1 MNSVHKSLSRRKL
14 REAEG
19 YVELLFQF
27 DNLWPLDRKSR
38 RMLASRAL
46 DTLQQVNPGHGH
58 IAHTEYLRGQ
68 AHRGAGRLKT
78 AIRHFNKSIEN
89 DDWNTSAY
97 LSLAW
102 CYRRTDQLNKAVET
116 LERAL
121 RVDQN
126 DAVVHFNLA
135 CYWALAR
142 QPKTAISHLATA
154 FELDERMREH
164 VVGES
169 DFDGIRNDPDFQSL
183 TQVSV

>member
-1 MNSVHKSLSRRKL
+1 MFSSLKIEIRTIADPMNSAEKNHSRKRL

-27 DNLWPLDRKSR
+27 DKMWPLDRGTR
-38 RMLASRAL
+38 RMLAARAL
-46 DTLQQVNPGHGH
+46 ECLDAVDPAHGY

-78 AIRHFNKSIEN
+78 AIKHFNRSIEF

-97 LSLAW
+97 LSAAW
-102 CYRRTDQLNKAVET
+102 CYRRANQLDMAVQT

-121 RVDQN
+121 NVDEN

-135 CYWALAR
+135 CYLALAA
-142 QPKTAISHLATA
+142 QPKTAVEHLATA
-154 FELDERMREH
+154 FELEFLLRALECLGTHR
-164 VVGES
+164 
-169 DFDGIRNDPDFQSL
+169 
-183 TQVSV
+183 